1 MIRKTSSC
9 IQDINIAIKMQRS
22 SPAKDGKS
30 RKKSSSAYQQL
41 RRIIEAGQI
50 PVGKRL
56 TEAEA
61 IQLTGLGRG
70 PVRES
75 LLRLEAEGL
84 LQQRGARRSRVVGY
98 VEEENQQDRLLRSE
112 LREQIESGAARLAAK
127 NMTGWQIER
136 LCHLAQQVEHYFEIG
151 DDERR
156 YQAAFEFHEYLL
168 ANCGNPL
175 MLQAWQV
182 FRLTPGRPRTR
193 HNEELIQSQIPVNDR
208 DRPSWLDVAEA
219 IARHDQDQSEQ
230 LAKRRIRHITEALRR
245 VAWGDLQAEGSSEAV
260 AIESGHAAPSP

>member
-1 MIRKTSSC
+1 
-9 IQDINIAIKMQRS
+9 MQRS
-22 SPAKDGKS
+22 TLKNDVKP
-30 RKKSSSAYQQL
+30 RKKSSSAYERL
-41 RRIIEAGQI
+41 RRMIEAGQI
-50 PVGKRL
+50 PMGERL
-56 TEAEA
+56 TEADA

-127 NMTGWQIER
+127 NMTGWQIDR
-136 LCHLAQQVEHYFEIG
+136 LLQLARQVDHFFEIG
-151 DDERR
+151 DDEKR
-156 YQAAFEFHEYLL
+156 YHAAYEFHEYLL

-175 MLQAWQV
+175 MQQAWQS
-182 FRLTPGRPRTR
+182 FRLAPGRPRTR
-193 HNEELIQSQIPVNDR
+193 HNEQLIQSQIPEGER

-219 IARHDQDQSEQ
+219 IARHDQDQAEQ
-230 LAKRRIRHITEALRR
+230 LAKRRIRHVTEALRR
-245 VAWGDLQAEGSSEAV
+245 VAWGDFQTGDTTGAVEPISDADSETQ
-260 AIESGHAAPSP
+260 PQ